1 MGEIPRPASTIMA
14 NPATTHVIEIE
25 AGIGEPAFIPLSMG
39 HELQPISVGKKGMWR
54 IESPRVLDVHAF
66 VYFDGTS
73 LFLQSA
79 DEQNAASVDGYRV
92 GKAWTELHAPCTI
105 EVGSARL
112 RYRSLIADADNQP
125 TMMATSPPVQ
135 APPGGPGGMRPGAGA
150 SMPVAGAPAPPAPG
164 NAARIPQGG
173 QQPQQQR
180 MGSQQQSGR
189 PPIAQGSAP
198 GVQPGGSAPVAFPK
212 AERPFKPGEFAAPA
226 DVDESTRIAPLDA
239 TGGGRVASGSHP
251 RPAAGSPSA
260 DDPSTRPEAARM
272 MRGNTGAVPAA
283 AGSSPYGAM
292 GQGGMQPDMMQGMP
306 PQGPGGMQ
314 SGGYPQQGYP
324 QQQQGYGAHGG
335 YSAGGSGPFNAM
347 TGTGPQL
354 PGPPGMPGQLGPS
367 MPPGGYG
374 SMTPQGG
381 MQQPNAPQ
389 TPMQEFVAKLK
400 ANSIPKIIAGVL
412 FIIGGILYLAE
423 DDEPQPPP
431 RKKPVATLDGGS
443 PEGGTAAG
451 TAAAGTGTGTGP
463 GPALTAPPVMT
474 QAPTPAWPA
483 GVPCPPPNWPPNTPL
498 PCTPN
503 GVSSTPDKPDKPEKG
518 GRDGGKGDPKDA
530 GAPGLPPGTKTLE
543 RQAVDYVA
551 AGDTAKAAATYEEL
565 VRRDPNNKVYAEA
578 ARILRAKLDGGLPG
592 Q

>member
-1 MGEIPRPASTIMA
+1 MAGAIPRPASTIMA
-14 NPATTHVIEIE
+14 NPTTTHVIEIE
-25 AGIGEPAFIPLSMG
+25 TGIGEPAFIPLSMG

-92 GKAWTELHAPCTI
+92 GKAWTELHAPCKI

-125 TMMATSPPVQ
+125 TMMAPSPVVQ

-150 SMPVAGAPAPPAPG
+150 SMPVAGAPPPPAPG
-164 NAARIPQGG
+164 NAGRIPQGG
-173 QQPQQQR
+173 HPQQQQH
-180 MGSQQQSGR
+180 MGTQPPR
-189 PPIAQGSAP
+189 PPVAQGSAP
-198 GVQPGGSAPVAFPK
+198 GVQSGGSAPVAFPK
-212 AERPFKPGEFAAPA
+212 ADRPFKPGEFASPA
-226 DVDESTRIAPLDA
+226 DIDESTRIAPLDA

-251 RPAAGSPSA
+251 RPAAGSPIG
-260 DDPSTRPEAARM
+260 DGPSTRPEAARM
-272 MRGNTGAVPAA
+272 MRTGAVPAA
-283 AGSSPYGAM
+283 AGSAPYGVM
-292 GQGGMQPDMMQGMP
+292 GPGGMQPDLMQGGMP
-306 PQGPGGMQ
+306 PQGAGAMQ

-324 QQQQGYGAHGG
+324 PQQQAYGAHGG
-335 YSAGGSGPFNAM
+335 YSAAGSGAFNAM

-354 PGPPGMPGQLGPS
+354 PGPPGMPGQFGPS

-381 MQQPNAPQ
+381 MQQPNGPP

-400 ANSIPKIIAGVL
+400 ANSIPKIVAGLL

-423 DDEPQPPP
+423 DDEPQVQT
-431 RKKPVATLDGGS
+431 RRRPVASLDGGS
-443 PEGGTAAG
+443 LEGGTAAG
-451 TAAAGTGTGTGP
+451 TAAGGTGSGA

-483 GVPCPPPNWPPNTPL
+483 GVPCPPPNWPAGTPL

-503 GVSSTPDKPDKPEKG
+503 GVSATPDKPDKPDKG
-518 GRDGGKGDPKDA
+518 AKNDPKDS
-530 GAPGLPPGTKTLE
+530 GAPGLPPGAKTLE

-551 AGDTAKAAATYEEL
+551 AGDTAKAAAAYEEL

-578 ARILRAKLDGGLPG
+578 ARIMRAKLDGGLSG

>member
-1 MGEIPRPASTIMA
+1 MAGASPRPASTIMA
-14 NPATTHVIEIE
+14 NPTTTHVIEIE
-25 AGIGEPAFIPLSMG
+25 TGIGEPAFIPLSMG

-92 GKAWTELHAPCTI
+92 GKAWTELHAPCKI
-105 EVGSARL
+105 EVGTARL

-125 TMMATSPPVQ
+125 TMMAPSPAAQ
-135 APPGGPGGMRPGAGA
+135 APPGGSGGMRPGAGA

-180 MGSQQQSGR
+180 MGNQQPPR

-198 GVQPGGSAPVAFPK
+198 GVQSGGSAPVAFPK
-212 AERPFKPGEFAAPA
+212 ADRPFKPGEFASPA

-251 RPAAGSPSA
+251 RPAAGSPIG
-260 DDPSTRPEAARM
+260 DDPATRPEAARM
-272 MRGNTGAVPAA
+272 MRGNAGAIPAA
-283 AGSSPYGAM
+283 AGSAPYGAM
-292 GQGGMQPDMMQGMP
+292 GPGGMQPDPMHGGMP
-306 PQGPGGMQ
+306 PHAMQ

-381 MQQPNAPQ
+381 MQHPNPPQ

-423 DDEPQPPP
+423 DDEPQVQP

-443 PEGGTAAG
+443 LEGGTAAG
-451 TAAAGTGTGTGP
+451 TVAAGTGTGA

-474 QAPTPAWPA
+474 QAPMPAWPA

-503 GVSSTPDKPDKPEKG
+503 GISANPDKPDKPERG
-518 GRDGGKGDPKDA
+518 GKDGGKNDPRDA
-530 GAPGLPPGTKTLE
+530 GAPGLPAGTKTLE

>member
-1 MGEIPRPASTIMA
+1 MAGASPRPASIIMA
-14 NPATTHVIEIE
+14 NPTTTHVIEIE
-25 AGIGEPAFIPLSMG
+25 TGIGEPAFIPLSMG

-92 GKAWTELHAPCTI
+92 GKAWTELHAPCMI

-125 TMMATSPPVQ
+125 TMMAPSPPVQ
-135 APPGGPGGMRPGAGA
+135 APPGGPGGMRPGAGQ
-150 SMPVAGAPAPPAPG
+150 SMPVAGAPAPPTPG
-164 NAARIPQGG
+164 NAARIPPA
-173 QQPQQQR
+173 QQSQQR
-180 MGSQQQSGR
+180 MGTQQTGR

-198 GVQPGGSAPVAFPK
+198 GVQSGSAPIAFPK
-212 AERPFKPGEFAAPA
+212 AERPFKPGEFAHPA

-251 RPAAGSPSA
+251 RPAAGSPVG
-260 DDPSTRPEAARM
+260 DDPSTRPEAARV

-292 GQGGMQPDMMQGMP
+292 GPGGMQGDPMQGGMP

-335 YSAGGSGPFNAM
+335 YSAGGSGAFNAM

-354 PGPPGMPGQLGPS
+354 PGPPGMPGQMGPS

-381 MQQPNAPQ
+381 MQQPTAPQ

-423 DDEPQPPP
+423 DDEPQPQP
-431 RKKPVATLDGGS
+431 RKKTVAALDGGTLDGGTAT
-443 PEGGTAAG
+443 GTAAG
-451 TAAAGTGTGTGP
+451 GSSTGP

-474 QAPTPAWPA
+474 QAPTPSWPA

-503 GVSSTPDKPDKPEKG
+503 GISATPDKPEKPEKG
-518 GRDGGKGDPKDA
+518 GRDGGRSDPKDA
-530 GAPGLPPGTKTLE
+530 GGPSLPPGTKTLE

>member
-1 MGEIPRPASTIMA
+1 MAGAIPRPASTIMA
-14 NPATTHVIEIE
+14 NPTTTHVIEIE
-25 AGIGEPAFIPLSMG
+25 TGIGEPAFIPLSMG

-92 GKAWTELHAPCTI
+92 GKAWTELHAPCNI
-105 EVGSARL
+105 EVGAARL
-112 RYRSLIADADNQP
+112 RYRSLIADDDNER
-125 TMMATSPPVQ
+125 TMMAQSPPV
-135 APPGGPGGMRPGAGA
+135 AMPPGGPGGMRPGAGA
-150 SMPVAGAPAPPAPG
+150 SIPVAGAPPPPAPG
-164 NAARIPQGG
+164 NAARLPTGG
-173 QQPQQQR
+173 QPQQGPQP
-180 MGSQQQSGR
+180 QTR

-198 GVQPGGSAPVAFPK
+198 GVQPGGSGPVAFPK
-212 AERPFKPGEFAAPA
+212 ADRPFKPGEFSAPA
-226 DVDESTRIAPLDA
+226 DLDESTRIAPLDA

-251 RPAAGSPSA
+251 RPAAGQPVG
-260 DDPSTRPEAARM
+260 DEARM

-283 AGSSPYGAM
+283 AGSAPYGSMQAP
-292 GQGGMQPDMMQGMP
+292 GAMQPDMMHPDGYHEARQGGMP

-324 QQQQGYGAHGG
+324 AQQQGYGAHGG
-335 YSAGGSGPFNAM
+335 YSAGGSGAFNAM

-354 PGPPGMPGQLGPS
+354 PPGMQGQGGPS

-381 MQQPNAPQ
+381 MQHPAPAQ

-423 DDEPQPPP
+423 DDEPQAPPK
-431 RKKPVATLDGGS
+431 RRTTATLDGG
-443 PEGGTAAG
+443 PMEGGTAAG
-451 TAAAGTGTGTGP
+451 TAAGGTGT

-474 QAPTPAWPA
+474 QAPSPAWPA

-503 GVSSTPDKPDKPEKG
+503 GIGSPPDRPAPPDKPEKG
-518 GRDGGKGDPKDA
+518 GRDAGTKESKDA
-530 GAPGLPPGTKTLE
+530 GAALPAGAKTLE

-592 Q
+592 GP